1 MCTPSN
7 GVIPRLTRETLFP
20 LLSSYDLY
28 AQDCRPRRFEGDRA
42 SLYRLRVDIFHSSP
56 FAGSRRHRGTTG
68 HSSLH
73 DPRLPTIPRR
83 RRQNIEGG
91 LTRTNQCYRCQ
102 GLSKEVDEVL
112 SEMVILRTE
121 QLDAFQKGDIG
132 TSQNS
137 IKNSNLRFEKK
148 SEASARLENIK
159 QPIG

>member
-1 MCTPSN
+1 
-7 GVIPRLTRETLFP
+7 
-20 LLSSYDLY
+20 
-28 AQDCRPRRFEGDRA
+28 
-42 SLYRLRVDIFHSSP
+42 
-56 FAGSRRHRGTTG
+56 
-68 HSSLH
+68 
-73 DPRLPTIPRR
+73 
-83 RRQNIEGG
+83 
-91 LTRTNQCYRCQ
+91 
-102 GLSKEVDEVL
+102 VDEVL